1 MSPRVGTYSCCG
13 VQKGVFIG
21 HGKEE
26 EMIRICFLA
35 LLVGVCTSGRAAIIQ
50 FSDFSSTEALQ
61 LNGEAAAVSTTEGWV
76 LRLTPS
82 DPSLKRGSVFWKNA
96 VDVTAFRSSF
106 TFSISTPN
114 IGPLDTAG
122 QRGADGFAFVVQ
134 SGVDG
139 PASLGVAGDG
149 LGYKG
154 VQPSAAVEFD
164 IWQNVTDA
172 PNHDPSSN
180 HLGML
185 VDGAVDHGAGSPW
198 TADVASPFDDA
209 GLWYGW
215 VDYDGTT
222 LQVRVNQTGVYPAE
236 PSLSRPLD
244 LSSILGQPTAYV
256 GFTAATGSGLAEQ
269 RLVSWTYVPEPASMT
284 MLLLL
289 MVAMRHLRCSPRRR
303 PTRLW

>member
-1 MSPRVGTYSCCG
+1 MVRV
-13 VQKGVFIG
+13 
-21 HGKEE
+21 
-26 EMIRICFLA
+26 CFLA

-61 LNGEAAAVSTTEGWV
+61 LNGEAKAVSTTEGWV

-82 DPSLKRGSVFWKNA
+82 DPSLKRGSVFWKDA

-114 IGPLDTAG
+114 IGPTDTAG

-185 VDGAVDHGAGSPW
+185 VNGAVDHGAGSPW

-222 LQVRVNQTGVYPAE
+222 MQVRVNQTGVYPAE

>member
-1 MSPRVGTYSCCG
+1 MA
-13 VQKGVFIG
+13 
-21 HGKEE
+21 
-26 EMIRICFLA
+26 RICFLV

-50 FSDFSSTEALQ
+50 FSDFSSTEGLQ
-61 LNGEAAAVSTTEGWV
+61 LNGDAIAVNATQGWL

-82 DPSLKRGSVFWKNA
+82 DPLLKRGSAFWKTA
-96 VDVTAFRSSF
+96 VDVTVFNSFF
-106 TFSISTPN
+106 TFSISTPD

-134 SGVDG
+134 SSVDG
-139 PASLGVAGDG
+139 PASLGAVGDG

-180 HLGML
+180 HLGIL
-185 VDGAVDHGAGSPW
+185 VNGVVDHGTGSPW
-198 TADVASPFDDA
+198 TADVDPLFDDT
-209 GLWYGW
+209 GLWYAW

-222 LQVRVNQTGVYPAE
+222 LQVRVNQTGVYPDQ
-236 PSLSRPLD
+236 PNLSRPLD
-244 LSSILGQPTAYV
+244 LSSILGQSTAYV

-269 RLVSWTYVPEPASMT
+269 RLVSWTYVPEPASIT
-284 MLLLL
+284 MLLIL
-289 MVAMRHLRCSPRRR
+289 MAAMRNIRHRAR
-303 PTRLW
+303 PI